1 MRRLFS
7 HPTKLFVG
15 RVVQPS
21 ATAYGQD
28 LLRKLWGGFRG
39 RRRKIIMMEVC
50 QVVSEWNKLQPAD
63 EDKQL
68 VQQIMLQSTTASR
81 RVDQQL
87 TLWKRQSNY
96 DLTEGGGMEEAIH
109 RDDLTV
115 DGKGQ
120 IWPAHEL
127 FYGVDSDLGTEI
139 VEASCA
145 GYGFLVEMDPMEAYG
160 WLKRVGA

>member
-1 MRRLFS
+1 
-7 HPTKLFVG
+7 
-15 RVVQPS
+15 
-21 ATAYGQD
+21 
-28 LLRKLWGGFRG
+28 
-39 RRRKIIMMEVC
+39 MEVC
-50 QVVSEWNKLQPAD
+50 QIVSQWNNAQPSD

-68 VQQIMLQSTTASR
+68 VQQIMLDSVSAAR
-81 RVDQQL
+81 RLDQQL

-96 DLTEGGGMEEAIH
+96 DLTEGGAMIEGIE

-115 DGKGQ
+115 DGNGQ

-139 VEASCA
+139 VDASLI
-145 GYGFLVEMDPMEAYG
+145 GYGFLVEMNPIEAYG